1 MGMSQTDDFAHERRA
16 RLAAERLLESKQAE
30 LFKANQKLERHARS
44 LSNEIIVKREET
56 EVLRGRNDQVLEDLE
71 RANQAVTIAER
82 RLWDSVQTIDDG
94 FAVFDQKDVMIAANG
109 AYLGLFEDLEMVK
122 MGISYEEVVH
132 LMVDEGLVDIGKF
145 SRREWIDM
153 ALTRWYGQVIEPVTI
168 RLWNGTYI
176 KCIDRRSRDGDMVS
190 LALDITDTIKYESEL
205 KEARNK
211 AEAANRA
218 KSAFLANMSHELRTP
233 MNGVVG
239 MAELLTEGI
248 LDEEQRLY
256 VNTIKSSG
264 EALLGLI
271 NDVLDYSKI
280 EAEKLILHSAEFD
293 LERCIHEVVILLQ
306 PAAHEK
312 GVDLII
318 DFDMFLPA
326 KFIGDSGR
334 LRQILINLI
343 GNAVKF
349 TDKGHVLIRAVGLP
363 QGDGIEERVHV
374 SVEDTGIGIRPDMI
388 EHVFGSFNQVEDE
401 RNRKFE
407 GTGLG
412 LAITKELVVLMG
424 GEIWAE
430 SEYGQGSCFG
440 FHITMPVAEP
450 ANERTITVPSWI
462 HRAVLIDH
470 QEAHRSIVEKQ
481 LRRLG
486 LEVAEF
492 DSHDALRQAWPA
504 PGDIYLI
511 DQSLPGVD
519 IDALVQDIRAVQ
531 GETPI
536 LLMTAGPV
544 SASKLSLQGTKMLQK
559 PLLRRDLT
567 QTLSDLEAPKQNPIS
582 IPAQAEPA
590 PLIEIVEMPQTPA
603 PVGEPEAAPVVEPE
617 ASSVVEPEASSVV
630 EPEASSVVEPEAD
643 LPAPVD
649 LAPLETPSPD
659 APVETVEAEAPVPP
673 QIEATL
679 AVEEPEE
686 LPQAAPEI
694 PAPLEAR
701 KMRILA
707 AEDNKTNQLVFRK
720 MVKTLDIE
728 LTFASNGREAIELYQ
743 SFSPDL
749 IFMDISMPEVDGK
762 EATRQIRALE
772 AQSGGHIP
780 IVALTAHAMAGDDQ
794 EILAAG
800 LDHYLTKPLR
810 KAAIIGRIEEEAP
823 QGCAPVQPPLVET
836 APSEP
841 AAPAPLSQ
849 AAPTPTLEALPSAPL
864 PPTAPV
870 ETPTEISPIKAPH
883 TASPEE
889 TSPIPVSE
897 EPVKAPGPLDPM
909 DAPEILPETTWENPL
924 GDQLLPKP
932 PEKDGQSAHS

>member
-1 MGMSQTDDFAHERRA
+1 MSQTENFAHERRA
-16 RLAAERLLESKQAE
+16 RLAAERMLQSKQAE
-30 LFKANQKLERHARS
+30 LFEANQKLAKHARS

-71 RANQAVTIAER
+71 RANHAVTIAER
-82 RLWDSVQTIDDG
+82 RLWDSVQTIEDG
-94 FAVFDQKDVMIAANG
+94 FAVYDKKDVMIAANG
-109 AYLGLFEDLEMVK
+109 AYLALFEDLEMVQT
-122 MGISYEEVVH
+122 GISYEEVVH
-132 LMVDEGLVDIGKF
+132 LMVDEGLVDTGKF
-145 SRREWIDM
+145 TRREWIDL
-153 ALTRWYGQVIEPVTI
+153 ALTRWYGEVIEPVTI

-239 MAELLTEGI
+239 MAELLTEGD

-271 NDVLDYSKI
+271 NDVLDFSKI
-280 EAEKLILHSAEFD
+280 EAEKLTLHPEEFD

-326 KFIGDSGR
+326 KFVGDPGR
-334 LRQILINLI
+334 LRQVLINLI

-349 TDKGHVLIRAVGLP
+349 TEKGHVLIRAVGLP
-363 QGDGIEERVHV
+363 QGDGSQESVHI
-374 SVEDTGIGIRPDMI
+374 SVEDTGIGIPLDMI

-412 LAITKELVVLMG
+412 LAITRELVLLMG

-430 SEYGQGSCFG
+430 SDYGNGSCFA
-440 FHITMPVAEP
+440 FHVTMPVAEATNTQTNTLP
-450 ANERTITVPSWI
+450 GWMR
-462 HRAVLIDH
+462 RAVLIDH
-470 QEAHRSIVEKQ
+470 QEAHRTILEKQ

-486 LEVAEF
+486 LEVSEF
-492 DSHDALRQAWPA
+492 GSHDALRQAWPA
-504 PGDIYLI
+504 QGDVYLI
-511 DQSLPGVD
+511 DHALPGID
-519 IDALVQDIRAVQ
+519 IHALVEDIRAAQ
-531 GETPI
+531 GDVPI

-544 SASKLSLQGTKMLQK
+544 SANKLNLQGTKMLQK

-567 QTLSDLEAPKQNPIS
+567 HSLC
-582 IPAQAEPA
+582 
-590 PLIEIVEMPQTPA
+590 
-603 PVGEPEAAPVVEPE
+603 
-617 ASSVVEPEASSVV
+617 
-630 EPEASSVVEPEAD
+630 D
-643 LPAPVD
+643 LPAPIQNPDTPVIEAAA
-649 LAPLETPSPD
+649 APLPTALPSPD
-659 APVETVEAEAPVPP
+659 APVAPADMP
-673 QIEATL
+673 QQ
-679 AVEEPEE
+679 AVEHSPTTISPPIAETPI
-686 LPQAAPEI
+686 LQAAPENL
-694 PAPLEAR
+694 PLEADPAPQINESTAPIEAAPSAAPEPILPAETGR

-707 AEDNKTNQLVFRK
+707 AEDNKTNQLVFKK

-728 LTFASNGREAIELYQ
+728 LTFANNGREAIALYQ
-743 SFSPDL
+743 STAPDL

-810 KAAIIGRIEEEAP
+810 KAAIIERIEAERP
-823 QGCAPVQPPLVET
+823 QDCAPVQTPLEVNETEHATPPALN
-836 APSEP
+836 P
-841 AAPAPLSQ
+841 AQNEMQQSLAKSDPIDAMVSSTIQDANITPPNTQDIPAPAVNT
-849 AAPTPTLEALPSAPL
+849 TPEDPNAL
-864 PPTAPV
+864 T
-870 ETPTEISPIKAPH
+870 
-883 TASPEE
+883 
-889 TSPIPVSE
+889 
-897 EPVKAPGPLDPM
+897 PM
-909 DAPEILPETTWENPL
+909 DAPESLPETTWENPL
-924 GDQLLPKP
+924 GEPVQPAAKPK
-932 PEKDGQSAHS
+932 DSQSAHS